1 MRPCTYKYDHP
12 SYHPP
17 PGNGRSPTT
26 LETPLRTRR
35 LEPSGA
41 GYWRKRSP
49 EASRGSSEVRLSVY
63 VCVSLVSPQVVAI
76 SNRSSRTSRP
86 GYVFSA
92 VDRNVSHP
100 FRPILLLILLLLRY
114 IYIYIHIFFLSPP
127 FFFLIFP
134 PLLSIDVR
142 SSSNTRA
149 RACSRRRATSRC
161 TPPAPIE
168 PPTIQEPSRFSSP
181 VFVLLIYFLTSALL
195 SPHST
200 LMS

>member
-114 IYIYIHIFFLSPP
+114 IYIYTFFFLSPP
-127 FFFLIFP
+127 FFFLYFH
-134 PLLSIDVR
+134 PLCR
-142 SSSNTRA
+142 STSDHRVTRA
-149 RACSRRRATSRC
+149 RARVVGVERLLVAPRLPPLNPPRFRNPADSRRLFLCYLYTSSHR
-161 TPPAPIE
+161 PYY
-168 PPTIQEPSRFSSP
+168 R
-181 VFVLLIYFLTSALL
+181 LTRL
-195 SPHST
+195 
-200 LMS
+200 

>member
-114 IYIYIHIFFLSPP
+114 IYIYTHFFLSPP
-127 FFFLIFP
+127 FFFLYFHP
-134 PLLSIDVR
+134 FCR
-142 SSSNTRA
+142 STSDHRVTRA

-195 SPHST
+195 SPHSI

>member
-100 FRPILLLILLLLRY
+100 FRPIFLLLILLLLLRY
-114 IYIYIHIFFLSPP
+114 IYIYTHIFFLSPP

-134 PLLSIDVR
+134 PFLSIDVR

-149 RACSRRRATSRC
+149 R
-161 TPPAPIE
+161 
-168 PPTIQEPSRFSSP
+168 
-181 VFVLLIYFLTSALL
+181 V
-195 SPHST
+195 
-200 LMS
+200 

>member
-26 LETPLRTRR
+26 HETPLRTRR

-100 FRPILLLILLLLRY
+100 FRPILLILLLLRY
-114 IYIYIHIFFLSPP
+114 IYIYTHFFPFAS